1 MKGITNLI
9 LKLLSILT
17 IVAQV
22 IFSLGGI
29 GVVFAAIMMF
39 IVSGNNKSDFYKY
52 VLEPGNLTRGNL
64 LLGCL
69 NALIIFICLIITM
82 TSLRKVI
89 NNINAQKFFVQANLT
104 NVKIMLGSVSIF
116 TVANIISMYIFANNH
131 GRAISDIFA
140 NSWSQ
145 IGIYVIFIAILY
157 TIYLVFKYG
166 VELQDDVNTVI

>member
-1 MKGITNLI
+1 MKSITNLI

-29 GVVFAAIMMF
+29 GVVFATIMMF
-39 IVSGNNKSDFYKY
+39 VISGNDKSDFYKY
-52 VLEPGNLTRGNL
+52 VLEPGNLTTGNL

-82 TSLRKVI
+82 SSLRRVI
-89 NNINAQKFFVQANLT
+89 NNINVRKFFVQANLT
-104 NVKIMLGSVSIF
+104 NIKIMLGSVSIL

-131 GRAISDIFA
+131 DRVISDIFA